1 MGDDAEFELRLKEVA
16 DKVTVALDQLIPP
29 ASGPEA
35 NLMRAMR
42 HAALANGKRMRPFF
56 LLETGSMFDAPEKS
70 LLRTAAALECVHTY
84 SLVHD
89 DLPCM
94 DDDDFR
100 RGQPTVHRAF
110 SESTAVLAGDAL
122 LTLAF
127 KILASSETHDDATV
141 RTMLIERLA

>member
-56 LLETGSMFDAPEKS
+56 LLEAGSMFDAPEKS

-84 SLVHD
+84 SMVHD

-100 RGQPTVHRAF
+100 RGVQRDP
-110 SESTAVLAGDAL
+110 
-122 LTLAF
+122 
-127 KILASSETHDDATV
+127 
-141 RTMLIERLA
+141 

>member
-1 MGDDAEFELRLKEVA
+1 MGEVIDFDLRLKEVA

-35 NLMRAMR
+35 DLMRAMR

-56 LLETGSMFDAPEKS
+56 LLEAGAMFDAPEKS
-70 LLRTAAALECVHTY
+70 LLRAAAALECVHCY

-94 DDDDFR
+94 DDDDAISRFCSWSPR
-100 RGQPTVHRAF
+100 RSVTGGHLGAGLGVVELTVSRAPLPC
-110 SESTAVLAGDAL
+110 ST
-122 LTLAF
+122 
-127 KILASSETHDDATV
+127 IRR
-141 RTMLIERLA
+141 RTS